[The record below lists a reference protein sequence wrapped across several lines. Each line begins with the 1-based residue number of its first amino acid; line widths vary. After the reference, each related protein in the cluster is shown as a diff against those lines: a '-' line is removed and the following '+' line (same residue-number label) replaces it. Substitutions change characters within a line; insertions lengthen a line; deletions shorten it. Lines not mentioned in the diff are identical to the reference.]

1 MHDLNILINKLSSRL
16 RYCGK
21 PGLFLLITFS
31 VKDMA
36 AFYNECTMQF
46 RIEYIYRSTGR
57 ITV

>member
-1 MHDLNILINKLSSRL
+1 MHDLNILINKLSCRL

-46 RIEYIYRSTGR
+46 RIVYI
-57 ITV
+57 